1 MKLWALIN
9 FGFPLH
15 ILAVKKAYFT
25 TVSFWNT
32 IMNSLIVSLEKWNW
46 EGKSAKSWSE
56 MLPFPFPHP
65 PTGRSPFRGGTKK
78 RVTFQTS
85 QVGAWKPA

>member
-1 MKLWALIN
+1 MKLWVLMN

-25 TVSFWNT
+25 TASFWNT

-46 EGKSAKSWSE
+46 EGKSAK
-56 MLPFPFPHP
+56 L
-65 PTGRSPFRGGTKK
+65 
-78 RVTFQTS
+78 
-85 QVGAWKPA
+85 